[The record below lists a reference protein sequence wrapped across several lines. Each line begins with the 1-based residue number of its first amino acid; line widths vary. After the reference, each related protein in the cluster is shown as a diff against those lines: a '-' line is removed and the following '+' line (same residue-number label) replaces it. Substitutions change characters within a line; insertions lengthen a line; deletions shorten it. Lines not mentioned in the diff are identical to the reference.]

1 MHDHSK
7 NTSDGANATRETGGK
22 TNSNEDPSITTTDAQ
37 PIGEAPNSPDKEINP
52 PNEINMTD
60 VLKELISIST
70 LASNREQNLIP
81 RLNIDT
87 PNQPDEFQLHY
98 SYICH
103 SKDFVVNAD
112 ILLAI
117 IQMHC
122 AE

>member
-7 NTSDGANATRETGGK
+7 NASNGTNATTETGGK
-22 TNSNEDPSITTTDAQ
+22 TNSNVDPSTTTTDTQ
-37 PIGEAPNSPDKEINP
+37 PIAEAPNSPDKETNP
-52 PNEINMTD
+52 SNERNMTD
-60 VLKELISIST
+60 VLKELISRST
-70 LASNREQNLIP
+70 LASNREQSQIP
-81 RLNIDT
+81 CLNIHT